1 MSDSPMRILVTG
13 GAGFIGMNLARYIA
27 HDGAEVIVFD
37 NTSLRADSVDDLSHI
52 STFNGDVRDF
62 GTVKRAAQSVDGIVH
77 LAAVSRVIWGYE
89 DPRTCVDVNVSGTT
103 NILEAARHAD
113 PKPWVIFGSS
123 REVYGEPENLPVPES
138 APKNVVNVYGVTK
151 LAGEKLCER
160 YHNEYGLN
168 VGILRFSNVYGGPN
182 DHLDRV
188 IPKFILQCL
197 NGDSVMI
204 QGGGQLFDF
213 THVSDTVLGIR
224 KMIETLSSL
233 DGRGYCDDFHILTGR
248 PTSLQELVS
257 TIEKSTKRCSEI
269 IYEPARTYDVEKF
282 YGDPTKAEEQL
293 GFSARVR
300 IEDGI
305 RKYVPLLEEHLKAS
319 GNCHDLSFSGGGAP

>member
-1 MSDSPMRILVTG
+1 MSDSSMRILVTG
-13 GAGFIGMNLARYIA
+13 GAGFIGVNLARVIA
-27 HDGAEVIVFD
+27 HNGADVIVLD
-37 NTSLRADSVDDLSHI
+37 NRPLRADLVDNCNGI

-62 GTVKRAAQSVDGIVH
+62 GAVKEVARSVDGIVH
-77 LAAVSRVIWGYE
+77 LAAISRVIWGYE
-89 DPRTCVDVNVSGTT
+89 DPRTCVDVNIRGTA
-103 NILEAARHAD
+103 NILEVARQMN

-123 REVYGEPENLPVPES
+123 REVYGEPESLPVPES
-138 APKNVVNVYGVTK
+138 APKDVVNVYGVTK

-188 IPKFILQCL
+188 IPKFIIQCL
-197 NGDSVMI
+197 NGDGVSI

-213 THVSDTVLGIR
+213 THISDTVIGIR

-233 DGRGYCDDFHILTGR
+233 DGHGYCDDFHILTGW
-248 PTSLQELVS
+248 PTSLQTLVS
-257 TIEKSTKRCSEI
+257 TIEKSTKRRSEI
-269 IYEPARTYDVEKF
+269 TYEPARTYDVEKF

-293 GFSARVR
+293 GFSAQVR